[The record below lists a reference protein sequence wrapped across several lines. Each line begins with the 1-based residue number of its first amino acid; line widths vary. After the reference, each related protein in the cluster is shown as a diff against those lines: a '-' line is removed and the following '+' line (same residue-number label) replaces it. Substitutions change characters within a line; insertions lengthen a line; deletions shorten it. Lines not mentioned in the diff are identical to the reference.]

1 MPKNGKLKKFKNNN
15 KIRTHIKIIDDNE
28 DHNIYHIF
36 DFNGDTIICVQK
48 LNNHDYLFYK
58 SNLNVLNYSNTLKS
72 SYKNIENFDEKL
84 VFNLVQKIKSQI
96 ISDIKTLDRK
106 TANDYLHY
114 AYEIENCERLY
125 VGNI

>member
-1 MPKNGKLKKFKNNN
+1 MPKNGKLKKIKNNN
-15 KIRTHIKIIDDNE
+15 KIRTHIKIIDDNN

-36 DFNGDTIICVQK
+36 NFNGDTIICVQK

-72 SYKNIENFDEKL
+72 SYKNI
-84 VFNLVQKIKSQI
+84 VQKIKSQI
-96 ISDIKTLDRK
+96 ISDIKNLDRK